1 MNKHK
6 IPNLNKPNYNY
17 IFMEGENIL
26 FESTI
31 YEDIYFKQIEYLE
44 GDRSKLS
51 YNNKE
56 KSEDLTIRS
65 FGHPTIKLHIIKIRE

>member
-1 MNKHK
+1 MNKPK
-6 IPNLNKPNYNY
+6 YNY
-17 IFMEGENIL
+17 IFMEDENIL
-26 FESTI
+26 FESTF

-51 YNNKE
+51 YRNKE

-65 FGHPTIKLHIIKIRE
+65 FGHPTIKLHIIKIREC